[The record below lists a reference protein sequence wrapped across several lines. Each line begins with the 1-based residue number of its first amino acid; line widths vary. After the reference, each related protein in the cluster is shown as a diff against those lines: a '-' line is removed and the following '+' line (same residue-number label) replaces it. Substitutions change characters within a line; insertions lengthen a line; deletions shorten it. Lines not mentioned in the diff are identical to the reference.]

1 MPDEHLKL
9 LNLGSDW
16 LTSLLPHCLSRTSRV
31 HYGLLQPEELRH
43 ALEECPG
50 MARNRRYLAV
60 PFVGKDVPSRASEFS
75 HPDVVIGLTI
85 LAYRYEGLRRSDLTS
100 KLRALREQLSLESGP
115 HHKRPAALVFV
126 GWVTEAPYR
135 PSLPLCSLQPSP
147 SLEAAPMPLHRS
159 LQLGGGCEARAVK
172 ERWTWRA
179 SRQ

>member
-1 MPDEHLKL
+1 
-9 LNLGSDW
+9 
-16 LTSLLPHCLSRTSRV
+16 
-31 HYGLLQPEELRH
+31 
-43 ALEECPG
+43 

-126 GWVTEAPYR
+126 GWVTEAPCR
-135 PSLPLCSLQPSP
+135 PSLPLY
-147 SLEAAPMPLHRS
+147 PLKRS
-159 LQLGGGCEARAVK
+159 
-172 ERWTWRA
+172 
-179 SRQ
+179 